1 MRHAIADITGF
12 LLFLRICENRIGTVP
27 AAEKGRLLRLF
38 LRKLL
43 QSLHLLIHI
52 GKHHQPEPE
61 TVLVA
66 VHHLYMLC
74 TESHLIGLHADI
86 VFHIAGAHDEIDG
99 VILKLL
105 VHIADRTFAIG
116 IKSIVYGNRIELLFQ
131 GVPPFGSGLFYCGLY
146 PLFNE
151 QILLNTSLSLVVS
164 LQSTQK

>member
-1 MRHAIADITGF
+1 MRKPD
-12 LLFLRICENRIGTVP
+12 RNC
-27 AAEKGRLLRLF
+27 RLF

-43 QSLHLLIHI
+43 QSLHLFIHI

-61 TVLVA
+61 TVLVFI
-66 VHHLYMLC
+66 HQRQMC
-74 TESHLIGLHADI
+74 TAKTDFVRFHPDI
-86 VFHIAGAHDEIDG
+86 VFHIAGAHDKIDG

-151 QILLNTSLSLVVS
+151 QILLNTSLSSVVS